1 MSFSEDP
8 FRVMT
13 VVVSPDGRLYVH
25 CDSCGGDS
33 GRTFSRYPKPTDFTL
48 DTPVRKLREWMDWH
62 ARDSHALTPDDTR
75 GWSVP

>member
-13 VVVSPDGRLYVH
+13 VVESPAGRVYVH

-33 GRTFSRYPKPTDFTL
+33 NRSRSMPTNFTL
-48 DTPVRKLREWMDWH
+48 DTPVRHLREWMDRH
-62 ARDSHALTPDDTR
+62 ARQSHDLTPDDTR
-75 GWSVP
+75 GWCVP

>member
-13 VVVSPDGRLYVH
+13 VVNLLDGKVYVH

-33 GRTFSRYPKPTDFTL
+33 FRSRSAPMPTDFTL
-48 DTPVRKLREWMDWH
+48 DTPVRTLREWMDWH
-62 ARDSHALTPDDTR
+62 ARQSHALTPDDTR
-75 GWSVP
+75 GWCVP